1 MSALRI
7 AVLGA
12 GILGARHARVF
23 SEQEGAKV
31 VAVVDPNPTR
41 ATTVAERV
49 GAASFATLDDMWNA
63 VECDALAIA
72 TPDHLHRDA
81 AVAGLDR
88 GKHVFIEKPLATTPE
103 DMDAIVAAAARS
115 SAVAMVNF
123 SQRYVAEY
131 AWIRQAVLD
140 GAIGTPRMVT
150 THKFD
155 RIYVPTKMIAWGAS
169 TSPIYFMSS
178 HDLDLV
184 HWYLGTDPVE
194 VVAQDTRGVLDEK
207 GVRVHDG
214 LNALIRFADGAIAN
228 VHSSWIHPDSYP
240 VLADGMMQI
249 IGSTGTL
256 TLDNSARRILAY
268 TARGSVEQI
277 FRGPH
282 TADEVDGRIVGAFAE
297 SVGAFLASI
306 RTGTEPDTSPRRSLP
321 VARAQAA
328 VIQSISERGPV
339 RIRAA
344 DA

>member
-1 MSALRI
+1 
-7 AVLGA
+7 
-12 GILGARHARVF
+12 
-23 SEQEGAKV
+23 
-31 VAVVDPNPTR
+31 
-41 ATTVAERV
+41 
-49 GAASFATLDDMWNA
+49 
-63 VECDALAIA
+63 
-72 TPDHLHRDA
+72 
-81 AVAGLDR
+81 
-88 GKHVFIEKPLATTPE
+88 
-103 DMDAIVAAAARS
+103 
-115 SAVAMVNF
+115 
-123 SQRYVAEY
+123 
-131 AWIRQAVLD
+131 
-140 GAIGTPRMVT
+140 
-150 THKFD
+150 
-155 RIYVPTKMIAWGAS
+155 
-169 TSPIYFMSS
+169 
-178 HDLDLV
+178 
-184 HWYLGTDPVE
+184 
-194 VVAQDTRGVLDEK
+194 VLDEK

-344 DA
+344 DALPATLAARQG